1 MEMILKRYKI
11 FIFVL
16 VVGVF
21 LTSMIS
27 GYYYF
32 ERTTILDH
40 YENISNGLI
49 GMANEH
55 LKRDKLEWNFT
66 TPVSE
71 GYIQEL
77 NSLYSFAKKSYH
89 LNDILLINPDG
100 QVVYTNNSNY
110 INQKILSSD
119 QLAELSKQESVV
131 FFPQMDLLGHQQN
144 FDVDTYHPIY
154 VNGKISGYILLK
166 YDGTPQTNLFLKYN
180 QWFFPTMI
188 LLLILLLFSLYVY
201 LKRYL
206 RAEEKIQN
214 TQKMLEQLFDNASDG
229 IVVLDEN
236 KKVQMMNKV
245 MEKMIGRT
253 FNKDEAPLTC
263 KDFLC
268 CTLSENDTGEKL
280 CPLTLKRNADTPFF
294 DFEMLN
300 AKNEILNVSASVS
313 SLKNEVTGEALTIM
327 LIRDETNK
335 NKEALQLEVLEEF
348 DRVLSSPVEMDNM
361 VTFITERMKTLTNCD
376 HVLIFEGESYE
387 TGTIRCREELWWEER
402 ARLLPEEQK
411 WVVQTYLTKKI
422 QEVRTEKGPS
432 FITVPLVVN
441 RQMVGVL
448 LLLYRQSFLLEKKR
462 KMLLQKI
469 STSMAALMKVYN
481 LILATNEQRELNERM
496 YKLGI
501 ALQTIKSEQDVPA
514 KILAKIKTMIGVDFI
529 AYRSRHNQY
538 SAWNAAIGNLNPVET
553 YDPSKDILEHTLK
566 WGSSF
571 FIENY
576 PTKVMLEVEDVSLLH
591 QERLKTVYTFPLI
604 YNNKIFGAILF
615 GSRNLKILTEEK
627 QQLIRTLI
635 NMIAVQVENKN
646 LYAQIE
652 NDATILERQRI
663 SREIHD
669 GLAQN
674 IGFITI
680 QLHRLK
686 KLMEKNQNSKAI
698 QEIEVIKEAV
708 DESYVELRETIDQLR
723 DLTGYKENLGIW
735 LKKYSEEFEQTHRI
749 KVSFDMMGMD
759 KIRLNENQRV
769 QITRVIQEV
778 LNNIRK
784 HSKAS
789 EVKVYA
795 SGGKNL
801 SLVIEDNGIGFD
813 ILALKKTKYSGH
825 GLPILEERIHSI
837 NGDILIDSKPN
848 QGTKVEIHVP
858 MVG

>member
-1 MEMILKRYKI
+1 MILKRYKI

-16 VVGVF
+16 VIGVF

-27 GYYYF
+27 GYYYL

-40 YENISNGLI
+40 YESISKGLI
-49 GMANEH
+49 GMTSEH
-55 LKRDKLEWNFT
+55 LKNDKLEWNFKA
-66 TPVSE
+66 PVSE

-77 NSLYSFAKKSYH
+77 SNVYSFAKKTYH
-89 LNDILLINPDG
+89 LNDILLIDMKG

-110 INQKILSSD
+110 IGQQILSSD
-119 QLAELSKQESVV
+119 QINVLSKEESVV
-131 FFPQMDLLGHQQN
+131 YFPQMDALDNSQN
-144 FDVDTYHPIY
+144 LDVDTYHPIQL
-154 VNGKISGYILLK
+154 NGKVIGYILLK
-166 YDGTPQTNLFLKYN
+166 FDGTPQTNLFLKYN

-188 LLLILLLFSLYVY
+188 LLLILLLFSLYIY

-245 MEKMIGRT
+245 MENMIGQT
-253 FNKDEAPLTC
+253 FNKEETPMSC

-268 CTLSENDTGEKL
+268 CSLGENELGEKL
-280 CPLTLKRNADTPFF
+280 CPLSQKRNSDTPFF
-294 DFEMLN
+294 DFDILN
-300 AKNEILNVSASVS
+300 AKNEVLSVS
-313 SLKNEVTGEALTIM
+313 SSISTLKNEVTGEILTIM

-348 DRVLSSPVEMDNM
+348 DKVLNSPVEMENM
-361 VTFITERMKTLTNCD
+361 VSFITEKMKTLTKCD
-376 HVLIFEGESYE
+376 YVLIFEGEAYE
-387 TGTIRCREELWWEER
+387 TGTMLNRQEQWRDGLD
-402 ARLLPEEQK
+402 ALLPDEQK
-411 WVVQTYLTKKI
+411 WIVQTYLTQKI
-422 QEVRTEKGPS
+422 QEVRTDKGPS
-432 FITVPLVVN
+432 FICLPLVVN

-448 LLLYRQSFLLEKKR
+448 ILLYRKNFLLEKKR

-469 STSMAALMKVYN
+469 STSMAALIKVYN
-481 LILATNEQRELNERM
+481 LILSTNEQRELNERM

-501 ALQTIKSEQDVPA
+501 ALQTVKSEQDVPA
-514 KILAKIKTMIGVDFI
+514 DILAKIKTMIGVDFI

-538 SAWNAAIGNLNPVET
+538 SAWNTAIGNLNPMET
-553 YDPSKDILEHTLK
+553 YDPSKDILEHTLR

-576 PTKVMLEVEDVSLLH
+576 PTKAMLEVEDVSLLN

-615 GSRNLKILTEEK
+615 GSRNMKILSEER

-646 LYAQIE
+646 LYEQIE

-680 QLHRLK
+680 QLHRLR
-686 KLMEKNQNSKAI
+686 KLMEKNQVAKAI

-708 DESYVELRETIDQLR
+708 DESYIELRETIDQLR

-749 KVSFDMMGMD
+749 KVSFEMRGMD
-759 KIRLNENQRV
+759 KVRLNENQRV

-789 EVKVYA
+789 EVRVYV
-795 SGGKNL
+795 GVGKNL
-801 SLVIEDNGIGFD
+801 SLIIEDNGVGFD
-813 ILALKKTKYSGH
+813 VMTLKKTKYSGH